1 MEFLCCKSF
10 RIDQTRHIPAK
21 GTKVIVSDQ
30 NQSIDIDTLQ
40 DFELAQDVGATHIN
54 VIKKDTNKYERQNVV
69 RNEPNRLFIEVIGRY
84 DWLFEKLVDYGEK
97 HHSVSH
103 FIIVS
108 SDFLKQKYQALLRQ
122 NDSIVTTVAELELN
136 WRVCD

>member
-1 MEFLCCKSF
+1 M
-10 RIDQTRHIPAK
+10 
-21 GTKVIVSDQ
+21 
-30 NQSIDIDTLQ
+30 
-40 DFELAQDVGATHIN
+40 
-54 VIKKDTNKYERQNVV
+54 KDKNVV

-108 SDFLKQKYQALLRQ
+108 SDSLKQKYQALLRQ
-122 NDSIVTTVAELELN
+122 NEALD
-136 WRVCD
+136 